1 MKRVIAS
8 LLLVAAMA
16 GTAFADVF
24 VFETVDEFENTD
36 EFQRFRGILQGGA
49 EPSDLEVW
57 VTAYPESMTTSCE
70 RMALM
75 AMARPGRYLLRI
87 TTSVV
92 NQVHRLDV
100 CRLIRR

>member
-24 VFETVDEFENTD
+24 LFETVDEFEHRSNR
-36 EFQRFRGILQGGA
+36 FVFRGILQGGA
-49 EPSDLEVW
+49 EPSDVEIW
-57 VTAYPESMTTSCE
+57 VEGYPESMTTSCE

-75 AMARPGRYLLRI
+75 VTARPGRYLLRI
-87 TTSVV
+87 TTNFDGL
-92 NQVHRLDV
+92 NQRLDV
-100 CRLIRR
+100 CRLIRH

>member
-24 VFETVDEFENTD
+24 VFETVDEFDRTSD
-36 EFQRFRGILQGGA
+36 RLSFRGILQGGA
-49 EPSDLEVW
+49 EPSDVEVW
-57 VTAYPESMTTSCE
+57 VQGYPESMTTSCE

-87 TTSVV
+87 TT
-92 NQVHRLDV
+92 NFNGLDHLLVV